1 MSHNTESDAKF
12 EAKLTFGSKND
23 FRNFANFHVNSGK
36 SNNLHLMCCFCQWHI
51 KFHPKKYRIM
61 SFVTKDELI
70 Y

>member
-36 SNNLHLMCCFCQWHI
+36 SNNLHFNVLLLSMAYKVSSKKVQNHVFCH
-51 KFHPKKYRIM
+51 
-61 SFVTKDELI
+61 
-70 Y
+70 